1 VEYEITELG
10 RSLAPLFA
18 GLAEW
23 GAANLDQV
31 DRARRAY
38 DADPTRVRP

>member
-1 VEYEITELG
+1 VEYEITDLG

-23 GAANLDQV
+23 AAANLGRV
-31 DRARRAY
+31 ELARDAY
-38 DADPTRVRP
+38 DADPARPGR